1 MARCSGHNRHL
12 KASTPRSAVMQ
23 WPYSQPQS
31 LAVSLRRRKVKMEE
45 ENSRLSQENGWLREH
60 LKDTRAVLQGET
72 EAKQQAAADR
82 MSALRQLDQAVD
94 AEYAAKKQA
103 VAARA
108 ELSGQLDAAQQAAA
122 QWQSVAAEQRQQL
135 LQVQANVARLEQEL
149 AKCKPCFGRSA
160 RLRRNCLPGLR
171 LVVCHRLASS
181 TLVAL
186 PAAGLLL
193 SNAAAAWS
201 AAMSK
206 RPLPL
211 FCRPPRCIHGRAALV
226 LWLTLGS

>member
-1 MARCSGHNRHL
+1 
-12 KASTPRSAVMQ
+12 
-23 WPYSQPQS
+23 
-31 LAVSLRRRKVKMEE
+31 MEE
-45 ENSRLSQENGWLREH
+45 ENSRLSQENGWLRDH
-60 LKDTRAVLQGET
+60 LEDTKALLQQQKA
-72 EAKQQAAADR
+72 AKQQAAAAQ
-82 MSALRQLDQAVD
+82 MSALQQLDQAVD
-94 AEYAAKKQA
+94 AEHRAKEAEYAAKKHA
-103 VAARA
+103 VAAQA
-108 ELSGQLDAAQQAAA
+108 ELSGKLDAAQQAAA
-122 QWQSVAAEQRQQL
+122 HWQGVAAEQRMQL
-135 LQVQANVARLEQEL
+135 AQAQANVARLEQDL

-211 FCRPPRCIHGRAALV
+211 FCRPPRCVHGRAALV
-226 LWLTLGS
+226 LWLALGP